1 MRRACRNTPCG
12 MNGMASEASERACR
26 TSVPRLASLCSLLP
40 RTRLGRDEM
49 KKKKTLS
56 AVTAASQ
63 LLLDE
68 TVPRWTETNAGPHP
82 RSALKP
88 QCGCV

>member
-1 MRRACRNTPCG
+1 
-12 MNGMASEASERACR
+12 MNGMASEVSAR
-26 TSVPRLASLCSLLP
+26 VGRLCLGLSFCSLLL
-40 RTRLGRDEM
+40 RTVE
-49 KKKKTLS
+49 KKELS

-68 TVPRWTETNAGPHP
+68 TVPRWTETNAGPHL

-88 QCGCV
+88 ECGCV